1 MKTLFATAAI
11 IVAMT
16 ASAFAQYPGFDP
28 NARAACTQDWV
39 RANPKVWAEISAH
52 GEANSPGRRR
62 FVRSPQ
68 GQRWHNAIANWC
80 RARGM

>member
-11 IVAMT
+11 IVAMA
-16 ASAFAQYPGFDP
+16 ASAFAFDP

-52 GEANSPGRRR
+52 GEANSPERRR

-68 GQRWHNAIANWC
+68 GRRWDNAIAYWC